1 MDYFY
6 LALEGRE
13 KQLLAILSLR
23 TFSTF
28 KLPVSFLFSIPVLS
42 IFPFVSQ
49 DMPCISLLYSARSVA
64 PGQPQAGPVRDP
76 DRAEAP
82 FGAHTCTE
90 APSATQTALRPPFGG
105 CFLLPQ
111 PCAHPHAP
119 RSLLPSLNM
128 FLFGCVGVC
137 AGGWGGGRV
146 RLVLFTAPPPPACSA
161 RHPLGGQLLTCAHPG
176 AAGRGPLGAARRGAG
191 GGGGAV
197 GGGGAG
203 STPQPPAGFGHLC
216 APGGARGSRG
226 AAGSGGAAWRARTSP
241 GSWRTPCCC

>member
-76 DRAEAP
+76 GRAEAP
-82 FGAHTCTE
+82 FGRLVLT
-90 APSATQTALRPPFGG
+90 RPPR
-105 CFLLPQ
+105 LRVRHKPL
-111 PCAHPHAP
+111 CAHPLGDASFSPSPAP
-119 RSLLPSLNM
+119 IPTHHEAFSLL
-128 FLFGCVGVC
+128 
-137 AGGWGGGRV
+137 
-146 RLVLFTAPPPPACSA
+146 
-161 RHPLGGQLLTCAHPG
+161 
-176 AAGRGPLGAARRGAG
+176 
-191 GGGGAV
+191 
-197 GGGGAG
+197 
-203 STPQPPAGFGHLC
+203 
-216 APGGARGSRG
+216 
-226 AAGSGGAAWRARTSP
+226 
-241 GSWRTPCCC
+241 

>member
-76 DRAEAP
+76 GRAEAP
-82 FGAHTCTE
+82 FGAHTSTE

-137 AGGWGGGRV
+137 AGGWG
-146 RLVLFTAPPPPACSA
+146 
-161 RHPLGGQLLTCAHPG
+161 
-176 AAGRGPLGAARRGAG
+176 
-191 GGGGAV
+191 
-197 GGGGAG
+197 
-203 STPQPPAGFGHLC
+203 
-216 APGGARGSRG
+216 
-226 AAGSGGAAWRARTSP
+226 
-241 GSWRTPCCC
+241 